1 MINCHLN
8 NVSYVN
14 HELSID
20 LILFFFF
27 FVIPIIKLLA
37 YNKRRN

>member
-20 LILFFFF
+20 LILFFVF
-27 FVIPIIKLLA
+27 LLFL
-37 YNKRRN
+37 